1 MVHETSLDPSKRPH
15 IHAQLGHLVSAVI
28 EAFLKNHNIS
38 NASIDLI
45 GSRNQPARLSSA
57 PEQVEVPLEECSKQ
71 ETIIATQTGITTVTD
86 LRRWA
91 DQYST
96 GHDAHVVQNEGVL
109 LRQAT
114 NLRACQNIGPVATL
128 SLLSSQRGNNTH
140 AILDWNCGVGTMF
153 IDAAMRYY
161 TRGQLDNDNDGEWGA
176 QGSVNQ
182 CVVDRTLENNKYIND
197 LNQQSTGRETPVDN
211 EAQAL
216 IEECLF
222 LGMSN
227 YDTIATITRITAQ
240 NIATQYRDVMLKYLT
255 ADQKIDEIVVCGPGA
270 RNKNIISF
278 LRSELSDTTIR
289 ATDYL
294 GISSLSASEEAVSI
308 AQQAFDAILATR
320 PGAEPSQAF
329 EQGLATAKIAPGERW
344 TQLVEQ
350 TMRFGQGNPRPNPH
364 RVGVDEVS
372 EIRSSLQ
379 DCKL

>member
-15 IHAQLGHLVSAVI
+15 LHATLGHLVTAVI
-28 EAFLKNHNIS
+28 KAFFKNHNIS
-38 NASIDLI
+38 NSSIDLI
-45 GSRNQPARLSSA
+45 GCRNQPAWLSSA
-57 PEQVEVPLEECSKQ
+57 PEQVKVPLEECSKQ
-71 ETIIATQTGITTVTD
+71 ETIIATQTGITTVTN
-86 LRRWA
+86 LRRSV

-96 GHDAHVVQNEGVL
+96 GHDAHVVQNEDVL

-114 NLRACQNIGPVATL
+114 NLRACQNIGSVATL
-128 SLLSSQRGNNTH
+128 SLLSSQCEIITH
-140 AILDWNCGVGTMF
+140 AITDWNCGVGTMF

-161 TRGQLDNDNDGEWGA
+161 TLGQLDNDNDGEWGA

-182 CVVDRTLENNKYIND
+182 CVVDRTLDNNKYIND

-222 LGMSN
+222 LGMSK

-240 NIATQYRDVMLKYLT
+240 NIATQYRTVILKYLA
-255 ADQKIDEIVVCGPGA
+255 ADQKVDEIVVCGPGA
-270 RNKNIISF
+270 RNENIISF
-278 LRSELSDTTIR
+278 LRAELSDTTIR

-294 GISSLSASEEAVSI
+294 GTSSLSASEEAVSI
-308 AQQAFDAILATR
+308 AQQAVDAILATR
-320 PGAEPSQAF
+320 PATEPSQPF

-344 TQLVEQ
+344 VQLVEQ
-350 TMRFGQGNPRPNPH
+350 AMRFGQENSQPNPH
-364 RVGVDEVS
+364 RVGVDKVS